1 MLKFIFMG
9 TPEFALPALESVK
22 SSGHKLLAVV
32 TQPDRPK
39 GRGHQLAPPPVK
51 VWADNNQVPVLQPDK
66 IKGNKEFI
74 KHVSNLDP
82 DLIITCAYGQILS
95 SELLNIPSL
104 GCINIHASLLP
115 EYRGASPIQQA
126 LIDGKEKTG
135 ITIFYMDEGMD
146 TGDIIIQKELEIHPD
161 ENAGELHDRLS
172 ELGGKL
178 LTDVIKMFEKGKPE
192 GIPQDDDKAT
202 YCGKIDKSMGEIS
215 WDQPAYVIR
224 NLIRGL
230 TPWPGAYT
238 FINQGKR
245 LKIWKAI
252 VETEDSSNQRH
263 TPGTVI
269 KADQSYGLQVACGQG
284 IIRIVELQEQGGRR
298 MSDVDYLRGN
308 LIKTGTKFG
317 RA

>member
-82 DLIITCAYGQILS
+82 DLIITCAYGQILP

-115 EYRGASPIQQA
+115 EYGSFANP
-126 LIDGKEKTG
+126 
-135 ITIFYMDEGMD
+135 
-146 TGDIIIQKELEIHPD
+146 
-161 ENAGELHDRLS
+161 AGFD
-172 ELGGKL
+172 
-178 LTDVIKMFEKGKPE
+178 
-192 GIPQDDDKAT
+192 
-202 YCGKIDKSMGEIS
+202 
-215 WDQPAYVIR
+215 
-224 NLIRGL
+224 
-230 TPWPGAYT
+230 
-238 FINQGKR
+238 
-245 LKIWKAI
+245 
-252 VETEDSSNQRH
+252 
-263 TPGTVI
+263 
-269 KADQSYGLQVACGQG
+269 
-284 IIRIVELQEQGGRR
+284 
-298 MSDVDYLRGN
+298 
-308 LIKTGTKFG
+308 
-317 RA
+317 

>member
-1 MLKFIFMG
+1 
-9 TPEFALPALESVK
+9 
-22 SSGHKLLAVV
+22 
-32 TQPDRPK
+32 
-39 GRGHQLAPPPVK
+39 
-51 VWADNNQVPVLQPDK
+51 
-66 IKGNKEFI
+66 
-74 KHVSNLDP
+74 
-82 DLIITCAYGQILS
+82 
-95 SELLNIPSL
+95 
-104 GCINIHASLLP
+104 
-115 EYRGASPIQQA
+115 QQA

-238 FINQGKR
+238 F
-245 LKIWKAI
+245 
-252 VETEDSSNQRH
+252 
-263 TPGTVI
+263 
-269 KADQSYGLQVACGQG
+269 
-284 IIRIVELQEQGGRR
+284 
-298 MSDVDYLRGN
+298 
-308 LIKTGTKFG
+308 
-317 RA
+317 